1 MNLLIIG
8 AGGHGRCC
16 LDIARDM
23 NIFDKISFLDDQNIN
38 EVINDCKIIGSIDE
52 MCSYYPEYTHI
63 HIAIGNNSVR
73 SKLLLQAKEIG
84 YSLPILQ
91 HSSSVVSNYASINE
105 GTIIFPHAVIEPNAT
120 IGKGCIITANTT
132 INHDA
137 MINDGCLIYS
147 NSIIRPMSVI
157 GSNTRIGSGCTITFG
172 TDIKEETDIKDGS
185 II

>member
-23 NIFDKISFLDDQNIN
+23 NIFDKISFLDDKNIN

-52 MCSYYPEYTHI
+52 ISSYYPEYTHI